1 MPHPIEPCPCGSLK
15 LYKDCC
21 GRKRTTSSTSTPVPA
36 HCGLFPGGLFPG
48 GLFPVSFSAPAAV
61 YLALQI

>member
-21 GRKRTTSSTSTPVPA
+21 GKAKAPVRRSRSTESEVHEKRR
-36 HCGLFPGGLFPG
+36 LFVLWNH
-48 GLFPVSFSAPAAV
+48 LHRR
-61 YLALQI
+61 

>member
-21 GRKRTTSSTSTPVPA
+21 GRKGSQSSRAVCIPAIYSFHPFSSTRQLP
-36 HCGLFPGGLFPG
+36 
-48 GLFPVSFSAPAAV
+48 
-61 YLALQI
+61 YN